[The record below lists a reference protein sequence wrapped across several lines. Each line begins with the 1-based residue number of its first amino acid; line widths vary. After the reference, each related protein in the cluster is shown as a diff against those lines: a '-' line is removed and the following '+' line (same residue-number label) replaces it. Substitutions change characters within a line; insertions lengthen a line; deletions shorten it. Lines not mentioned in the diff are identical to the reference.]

1 MSTPTPQ
8 PGMERCGSLR
18 NVTPVR
24 FSITPRFLERNPTHL
39 TYFLVADRWEL
50 TEGHGH
56 FPARLCLGGINNLRR
71 SMRNLVVIL
80 SLLTLEG
87 CSDET
92 TTRFATLADAK
103 TKEAFVRGW
112 VPPIL
117 PDSATS
123 IVERNNLDLNTGM
136 GSFDYDSAE
145 RSRYINRLTEAGAL
159 SRTEG
164 DIDILTLST
173 NVSRW
178 EIRLPRN
185 SGAGG
190 WRIRQL

>member
-1 MSTPTPQ
+1 
-8 PGMERCGSLR
+8 
-18 NVTPVR
+18 
-24 FSITPRFLERNPTHL
+24 
-39 TYFLVADRWEL
+39 
-50 TEGHGH
+50 
-56 FPARLCLGGINNLRR
+56 
-71 SMRNLVVIL
+71 MRNLFVIL
-80 SLLTLEG
+80 SLLTLSG
-87 CSDET
+87 CRDEI

-103 TKEAFVRGW
+103 AKEAFVRGW
-112 VPPIL
+112 LPPIL

-164 DIDILTLST
+164 NIDILTLST

-185 SGAGG
+185 SGAGE
-190 WRIRQL
+190 WKIRQL